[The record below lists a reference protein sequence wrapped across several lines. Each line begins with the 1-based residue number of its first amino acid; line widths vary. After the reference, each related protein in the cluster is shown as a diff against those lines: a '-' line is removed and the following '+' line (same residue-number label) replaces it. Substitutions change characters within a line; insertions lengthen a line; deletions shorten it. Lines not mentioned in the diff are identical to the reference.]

1 MSSSI
6 SSILKD
12 EDPNLD
18 TIEKEVYDLPL
29 DEVAKIQVTLIRT
42 IKKAEDNIK
51 PIKYTINLIL
61 DLQNTSDN
69 IQLHWAVYKKN
80 NASLWVHPIEK
91 FYPKNTVDADKCS
104 VDTSFEKNKIEFD
117 FEIKSDD
124 ENIFQG
130 INFVLKNLSNG
141 KWYNNNGQNYR
152 IEIIKRE
159 KTVYNEENDSEL
171 IIPECIKDA
180 VDLEGKK

>member
-29 DEVAKIQVTLIRT
+29 DEVAKIQVKLIRT

-69 IQLHWAVYKKN
+69 IQLHWAVYKKKQRIIMGSPN
-80 NASLWVHPIEK
+80 RKILSEK
-91 FYPKNTVDADKCS
+91 YSRC
-104 VDTSFEKNKIEFD
+104 
-117 FEIKSDD
+117 
-124 ENIFQG
+124 
-130 INFVLKNLSNG
+130 
-141 KWYNNNGQNYR
+141 
-152 IEIIKRE
+152 
-159 KTVYNEENDSEL
+159 
-171 IIPECIKDA
+171 
-180 VDLEGKK
+180 